1 MNITAPLLLQT
12 LQLTEMKLVAPNAG
26 TEPEVAD
33 LIPDELRDWLVR
45 LRLLH
50 DVPFAYFV
58 ADTQLLPEESIRWFY
73 IDRRW
78 TDALVQ
84 GALSVGTV
92 NTDDRLQLT
101 DRYGEIRDALDTAE
115 RNVRRREGDPLRAG
129 VAGPIS
135 GFILRSRVVSG
146 WPGLHV
152 RAFKEEPTNGDGFD
166 FGDDHPLRMRLLR
179 LERLAPAVLLCLFDG
194 VPKEVHIQEPRHGVQ
209 FGVEQTTIG
218 NSMSATLPVRKAVL
232 TPVPAITET
241 GDKVDVNFRPNAPG
255 VVDIQRLERALA
267 AKGGAGSDNKLD
279 SAEYALQLIRFPYR
293 RIYGDPARLRPST
306 DVVLNPSIRYA
317 TLASALFTSV
327 VTPP

>member
-1 MNITAPLLLQT
+1 MNISAPLLLQT
-12 LQLTEMKLVAPNAG
+12 LQTTGMKLLAPNDGA
-26 TEPEVAD
+26 EPEAAD

-58 ADTQLLPEESIRWFY
+58 ADTELLPAESIRWFY
-73 IDRRW
+73 VDRRW

-92 NTDDRLQLT
+92 NTDDRMQLT

-115 RNVRRREGDPLRAG
+115 RNVRRRDGDPMLAG
-129 VAGPIS
+129 GAGPIS

-146 WPGLHV
+146 WPALHV
-152 RAFKEEPTNGDGFD
+152 RAFKEEPTEGDGFD
-166 FGDDHPLRMRLLR
+166 FPDNHPQRMRLLR

-194 VPKEVHIQEPRHGVQ
+194 IPKEVHIQEPRQGVQ
-209 FGVEQTTIG
+209 FGVEQTVSGST
-218 NSMSATLPVRKAVL
+218 MSATLPVRR
-232 TPVPAITET
+232 PQT
-241 GDKVDVNFRPNAPG
+241 GVNDTGQFVDVHFRPGAAG
-255 VVDIQRLERALA
+255 VVDIQRLERNLA
-267 AKGGAGSDNKLD
+267 AKGGAGPGPNPVLD

-293 RIYGDPARLRPST
+293 RIYGDPDRLRPDT
-306 DVVLNPSIRYA
+306 DVVLRPSVRYV
-317 TLASALFTSV
+317 TLANALFTTG

>member
-12 LQLTEMKLVAPNAG
+12 LQNSGMKLVAPNFGAQ
-26 TEPEVAD
+26 PEATD

-73 IDRRW
+73 VDRRW

-115 RNVRRREGDPLRAG
+115 RNVRRRETDPMLAG
-129 VAGPIS
+129 GAGPIS
-135 GFILRSRVVSG
+135 GFILRSRAVSG
-146 WPGLHV
+146 WPALHV
-152 RAFKEEPTNGDGFD
+152 RAFKKEPTEGDDFD
-166 FGDDHPLRMRLLR
+166 FPDNHPQRMRLLR
-179 LERLAPAVLLCLFDG
+179 LERLAPAVLVCLFDG
-194 VPKEVHIQEPRHGVQ
+194 IPKEVHIQEPRQGIQ
-209 FGVEQTTIG
+209 FGVEQTFTG
-218 NSMSATLPVRKAVL
+218 STMSATLPVRR
-232 TPVPAITET
+232 PAT
-241 GDKVDVNFRPNAPG
+241 GVDNTGQTVDVHFRPNAAG
-255 VVDIQRLERALA
+255 VVDIQRLERDLK
-267 AKGGAGSDNKLD
+267 AKGGAGADAVLD

-293 RIYGDPARLRPST
+293 RIYGDPARLRP
-306 DVVLNPSIRYA
+306 DIEVMLRPSIRYV
-317 TLASALFTSV
+317 TLASTLFTTG

>member
-1 MNITAPLLLQT
+1 MKITGQQVLTGLSRSGMTLL
-12 LQLTEMKLVAPNAG
+12 PPPAG
-26 TEPEVAD
+26 TDPDSTD

-58 ADTQLLPEESIRWFY
+58 ADTELLPEESIRWFY
-73 IDRRW
+73 VDRRW

-115 RNVRRREGDPLRAG
+115 RNVRRRDTDPLLAG
-129 VAGPIS
+129 DAGPIS

-152 RAFKEEPTNGDGFD
+152 RAFKEEPKNGDGFD
-166 FGDDHPLRMRLLR
+166 YGDAHPDRMRLLR

-194 VPKEVHIQEPRHGVQ
+194 IPKEVHVQEPRQGVQ
-209 FGVEQTTIG
+209 FGVKTKTA
-218 NSMSATLPVRKAVL
+218 SPTFSATLPVRR
-232 TPVPAITET
+232 TTT
-241 GDKVDVNFRPNAPG
+241 GVEPTGAEVDVRFRPNAPG
-255 VVDIQRLERALA
+255 VVDIQRLERDLFAL
-267 AKGGAGSDNKLD
+267 GGTGADSTLD
-279 SAEYALQLIRFPYR
+279 SAEYALQMIRFPYR
-293 RIYGDPARLRPST
+293 QIYGQPGAAGKPDPATVLRT
-306 DVVLNPSIRYA
+306 TGRYTELVF
-317 TLASALFTSV
+317 TLFRGGV
-327 VTPP
+327 